1 MSKTLWRG
9 LRRRADNRRGGK
21 NSLYDNSVDGG
32 RLSVAHVQCIKMKL
46 LCLCGCVFIAEMIV
60 LPRVSQVAYNLV
72 NHPLKLELWTHDP
85 IQNSSKPSNFCMI
98 LLTWSDLYLLCCR
111 NPFIS
116 NGSKTCICAIFP
128 HGPHRAGVLTF
139 FSLLELVISSVV
151 FHIGTAMMSI

>member
-1 MSKTLWRG
+1 MSRTLWRG

-21 NSLYDNSVDGG
+21 NSLCDNSVDGG
-32 RLSVAHVQCIKMKL
+32 RLSVAQCIKMEL

-72 NHPLKLELWTHDP
+72 HHPLRLELRTHDP

-98 LLTWSDLYLLCCR
+98 LLLTWSDLYLLCCR

-128 HGPHRAGVLTF
+128 HDPQHAGVLTF
-139 FSLLELVISSVV
+139 FSLLELGISSVV
-151 FHIGTAMMSI
+151 FHIGTAMTSI